1 MEEKRKLT
9 RREFLQVS
17 VLATAGVALT
27 ACKQPTPVPT
37 AAPTEAPVATEEPT
51 EEPTEEV
58 TEEATEAPTE
68 EATEAAPEAPA
79 SKYGEAPMLAELVA
93 AGSLPP
99 V

>member
-37 AAPTEAPVATEEPT
+37 AAPTTKAPEPT
-51 EEPTEEV
+51 AVPKG
-58 TEEATEAPTE
+58 P
-68 EATEAAPEAPA
+68 
-79 SKYGEAPMLAELVA
+79 
-93 AGSLPP
+93 
-99 V
+99 